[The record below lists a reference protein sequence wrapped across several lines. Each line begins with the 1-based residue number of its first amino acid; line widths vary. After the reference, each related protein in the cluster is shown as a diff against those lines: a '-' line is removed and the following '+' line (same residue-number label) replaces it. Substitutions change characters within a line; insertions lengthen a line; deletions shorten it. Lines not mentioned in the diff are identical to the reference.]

1 MVRQLHVPE
10 AGELIHE
17 EGVLFNDSVENILE
31 DKSQRHRTVRWAL
44 LMMPALQALHPLYK
58 GLS

>member
-17 EGVLFNDSVENILE
+17 EGVLFNDSVENILG

-44 LMMPALQALHPLYK
+44 LKMAALQALHLLYK
-58 GLS
+58 CLS